1 MSSDLHHPVGRAEP
15 EPPSP
20 EIEHRRRE
28 RPNSAWML
36 AVTQALVQ
44 RLPELPLRLSLGS
57 GTDAPTPEASADA
70 QPTPEAQLTEATD
83 SGQVDGAGGA
93 GGGANET
100 VEVGAGSPAAPVLE
114 SRLTT
119 EVRDDQLGRVALS
132 VARSPQGLRIVINVA
147 DARVKALI
155 ETDQAL
161 LLQGLAE
168 CGLRVLSV
176 QIGAETPP
184 GTALA
189 PEASAPERAAAR
201 PRGAG
206 GLRSTNARVRA
217 YTVPVEKEDDEDD
230 TVERV
235 DFTA

>member
-1 MSSDLHHPVGRAEP
+1 MSSDLHHRVGRAEP
-15 EPPSP
+15 ERPSP
-20 EIEHRRRE
+20 EIEIERRRRE
-28 RPNSAWML
+28 RPNSAWLL

-44 RLPELPLRLSLGS
+44 KLPELPLRLSLES
-57 GTDAPTPEASADA
+57 GTDAPSPDAAAMDA
-70 QPTPEAQLTEATD
+70 QPTADAQRTEAT
-83 SGQVDGAGGA
+83 GAGDA

-100 VEVGAGSPAAPVLE
+100 VEVGAESPAAPALE

-176 QIGAETPP
+176 QIGAETAP

-189 PEASAPERAAAR
+189 PEASAPERAAVR

-206 GLRSTNARVRA
+206 GLRATNARVRA
-217 YTVPVEKEDDEDD
+217 YTVPIEQEDDGDN